1 MFVGVSMQSSH
12 LTRSRKMDRDTEI
25 AQLYASLPNFKFD
38 EGEYID
44 EIHEYVTSTYK
55 EHYAK
60 GKYQAIDVILDS
72 GHGEGF
78 VMGNILKYWKRYGN
92 KEGKNRK
99 DLLKIIHYAIIM
111 LYVHDHVTKGE

>member
-1 MFVGVSMQSSH
+1 MPSSH
-12 LTRSRKMDRDTEI
+12 LTRSKKMDRDTEI
-25 AQLYASLPNFKFD
+25 AQLYAALPNFKFD

-55 EHYAK
+55 EHYSK
-60 GKYQAIDVILDS
+60 GKYQATDVILDS

-111 LYVHDHVTKGE
+111 LHVHDRINKGV